1 MMSHNHFLSDRMD
14 RLGKATQDV
23 RVYNWLATLDQFK
36 LSPVVGT
43 GAGTHLY
50 YGRLFRRPQIQ
61 ADPVHAHSDYL
72 EMLAEYGL
80 IGELLAL
87 LFLGTHLYNG
97 IWTAREITLR
107 RLCNS
112 LTSARSDS
120 LALTVGAVVAVIAL
134 AAHSVVDFNMHIPG
148 NALLFAF
155 LFGILANPGLE
166 RSQSD
171 TERFSRGM
179 LVRGGLCLLGVVL
192 LTGVGLK
199 YKGEKLAEQARVA
212 LRNTD
217 YKVCIEKALGSIA
230 ADASNP
236 NAYFYLGEAY
246 RVSALGV
253 RVPALRVALFEK
265 AAGAYR
271 AGLERFPQDEN
282 LMVRLGQA
290 LDGARR
296 FDEAETFYVQAI
308 HSDPNLG
315 VLYAY
320 YSSHLK
326 LTGQGDAAKKSL
338 DKARQLRVSK
348 AHTLGMDE
356 VRSILENAPEKS
368 KGDVE

>member
-1 MMSHNHFLSDRMD
+1 M
-14 RLGKATQDV
+14 
-23 RVYNWLATLDQFK
+23 
-36 LSPVVGT
+36 
-43 GAGTHLY
+43 
-50 YGRLFRRPQIQ
+50 
-61 ADPVHAHSDYL
+61 
-72 EMLAEYGL
+72 
-80 IGELLAL
+80 
-87 LFLGTHLYNG
+87 
-97 IWTAREITLR
+97 
-107 RLCNS
+107 
-112 LTSARSDS
+112 
-120 LALTVGAVVAVIAL
+120 
-134 AAHSVVDFNMHIPG
+134 
-148 NALLFAF
+148 
-155 LFGILANPGLE
+155 
-166 RSQSD
+166 
-171 TERFSRGM
+171 
-179 LVRGGLCLLGVVL
+179 
-192 LTGVGLK
+192 
-199 YKGEKLAEQARVA
+199 
-212 LRNTD
+212 
-217 YKVCIEKALGSIA
+217 
-230 ADASNP
+230 
-236 NAYFYLGEAY
+236 
-246 RVSALGV
+246 SALGV